1 MKHAKENP
9 VAKRLVTVVTV
20 IAAVIALTA
29 GGTLAYF
36 STSERAH
43 NVITSGGVDIELLEW
58 ADESKQEQWNSET
71 SATIMPG
78 TSVTKI
84 VEVKNIGGND
94 AWVRVK
100 VDKAFSVEN
109 EARDASV
116 LVCDL
121 PGEDSSH
128 WVKKADDAGVEWWY
142 YVRPLAP
149 GSVTEVPLFKSVTL
163 VSDTGNAY
171 QGGEATVTVSVQAVQ
186 YENNGDKSDETV
198 FDAVGWPDAEI

>member
-1 MKHAKENP
+1 MKHAKENS
-9 VAKRLVTVVTV
+9 VAKRFVTAVTV

-58 ADESKQEQWNSET
+58 TDELKQEQWNSET
-71 SATIMPG
+71 SVTIMPG
-78 TSVTKI
+78 TAVTKI
-84 VEVKNIGGND
+84 VEVKNIGNSD

-100 VDKAFSVEN
+100 VDKAFTVKD
-109 EARDASV
+109 EASDASV

-121 PGEDSSH
+121 PGEGSPH
-128 WVKKADDAGVEWWY
+128 WVMKSENGVDWWY
-142 YVRPLAP
+142 YAKPLAP
-149 GSVTEVPLFKSVTL
+149 GTVTEAPLFKSVTL
-163 VSDTGNAY
+163 VSGTDNAY

-186 YENNGDKSDETV
+186 YENNGDESDETV
-198 FDAVGWPDAEI
+198 FDAVGWPVEKN

>member
-1 MKHAKENP
+1 MKHAKENS
-9 VAKRLVTVVTV
+9 VAKRFVTAVTV

-58 ADESKQEQWNSET
+58 TDELKQEQWNSET
-71 SATIMPG
+71 SVTIMPG
-78 TSVTKI
+78 TAVTKI
-84 VEVKNIGGND
+84 VEVKNIGSSD

-100 VDKAFSVEN
+100 VDKAFTVKN

-121 PGEDSSH
+121 PVEGNSY
-128 WVKKADDAGVEWWY
+128 WVKKSENGVDWWY
-142 YVRPLAP
+142 YAKPLAP
-149 GSVTEVPLFKSVTL
+149 GAVTEAPLFKSVTL
-163 VSDTGNAY
+163 VSGTDNAY

-198 FDAVGWPDAEI
+198 FDAVGWPVEKN